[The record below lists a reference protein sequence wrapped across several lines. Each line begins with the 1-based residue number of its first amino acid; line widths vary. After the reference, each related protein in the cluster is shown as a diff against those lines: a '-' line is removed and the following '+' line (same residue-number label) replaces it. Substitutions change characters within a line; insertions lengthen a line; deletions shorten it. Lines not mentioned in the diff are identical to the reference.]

1 MKYTLKQ
8 LQVFNAIASNES
20 VSRAAEHLC
29 MTQSAVS
36 MSLAQLENLLD
47 RPLFIRH
54 GNRLTLSHWG
64 RWLRPQARKLIQN
77 AQQIDQGL
85 KDQHLISGTLSLCAS
100 QTAAEHLLPK
110 LISNIDSD
118 FPELRIELSV
128 ENSEEVIRGL
138 LNHEFELG
146 IIEGRNDDSRVIQE
160 AIFDDHLVIFTNT
173 HHPYAHSKVVNLA
186 QLEQAR
192 WILREHGAG
201 TRRIFESAVHG
212 LIDHLDVWKEY
223 ESVPVIKE
231 LVKNGSY
238 VGCLPLLDVKREVE
252 RCELVILNT
261 PELDMHRSLS
271 FVWLDDLG
279 QNPLKDCV
287 ITEAKRLVR
296 SIQKN
301 RINHFSD

>member
-8 LQVFNAIASNES
+8 LLVFNAIANHES
-20 VSRAAEHLC
+20 VSRATDELC

-85 KDQHLISGTLSLCAS
+85 KDQHLISGSLSLCAS

-118 FPELRIELSV
+118 FPELRINLSI

-138 LNHEFELG
+138 LHHEFELG

-160 AIFDDHLVIFTNT
+160 AIFDDRLVIFTNV
-173 HHPYAHSKVVNLA
+173 HHPYANAPKVNLA

-212 LIDHLDVWKEY
+212 LIEQLDVWKEY

-231 LVKNGSY
+231 LVKNGVY
-238 VGCLPLLDVKREVE
+238 LGCLPLLDVQEEVG
-252 RCELVILNT
+252 RGELIILNT
-261 PELDMHRSLS
+261 PELNMQRSLS
-271 FVWLDDLG
+271 FVWLDELG

-287 ITEAKRLVR
+287 MTEAKRLVR
-296 SIQKN
+296 NAKKN
-301 RINHFSD
+301 RSNHFYE

>member
-20 VSRAAEHLC
+20 VSRAADALC

-47 RPLFIRH
+47 RPLFVRH

-85 KDQHLISGTLSLCAS
+85 KDQHLISGSLSLCAS
-100 QTAAEHLLPK
+100 QTAAEHLLPR
-110 LISNIDSD
+110 LISNIDND
-118 FPELRIELSV
+118 FPELRIEMSV

-138 LNHEFELG
+138 INHEFELG
-146 IIEGRNDDSRVIQE
+146 IIEGRNDDSRVMQE
-160 AIFDDHLVIFTNT
+160 AIVDDHLVVFSNV
-173 HHPYAHSKVVNLA
+173 HHPYASSKKVNLA

-212 LIDHLDVWKEY
+212 LIEQLDVWKEY
-223 ESVPVIKE
+223 ESVAVIKE
-231 LVKNGSY
+231 LVQNGVY
-238 VGCLPLLDVKREVE
+238 LGCLPFLDVQKEVD
-252 RCELVILNT
+252 RGELVILNT
-261 PELDMHRSLS
+261 PELNMHRSLS
-271 FVWLDDLG
+271 FVWLDELG

-287 ITEAKRLVR
+287 MTEAKRLVR
-296 SIQKN
+296 NSQKN
-301 RINHFSD
+301 KRSHFYE

>member
-8 LQVFNAIASNES
+8 LQVFNAIAGNDS
-20 VSRAAEHLC
+20 VSRAADELC

-85 KDQHLISGTLSLCAS
+85 KDQHLISGSLSLCAS

-118 FPELRIELSV
+118 FPELRVDLSI

-146 IIEGRNDDSRVIQE
+146 IIEGRNDDSRVVQE
-160 AIFDDHLVIFTNT
+160 AIFDDRLVIFTNP
-173 HHPYAHSKVVNLA
+173 HHPYANASKVNLA

-212 LIDHLDVWKEY
+212 LIEQLDVWKEY

-231 LVKNGSY
+231 LVKNGVY
-238 VGCLPLLDVKREVE
+238 LGCLPLLDVRKEVE
-252 RCELVILNT
+252 RGELVILKT
-261 PELDMHRSLS
+261 PDLNMQRSLS
-271 FVWLDDLG
+271 FVWLNDLG

-296 SIQKN
+296 HAQKN
-301 RINHFSD
+301 STDHFHD

>member
-20 VSRAAEHLC
+20 ASRAADELC

-77 AQQIDQGL
+77 AQQITQGL
-85 KDQHLISGTLSLCAS
+85 KDQHLISGSLSLCAS
-100 QTAAEHLLPK
+100 QTPAEHLLPR

-118 FPELRIELSV
+118 FPELRIELTI

-146 IIEGRNDDSRVIQE
+146 IIEARNDDSRVMQE
-160 AIFDDHLVIFTNT
+160 AIVDDHLVVFSNP
-173 HHPYAHSKVVNLA
+173 HHPYANAQQVNLA
-186 QLEQAR
+186 RLEQAR
-192 WILREHGAG
+192 WILREHGSG

-212 LIDHLDVWKEY
+212 LIEQLDVWKEY
-223 ESVPVIKE
+223 ESVAVIKE
-231 LVKNGSY
+231 LVKNGVY
-238 VGCLPLLDVKREVE
+238 LGCLPLLDVHQEVA
-252 RCELVILNT
+252 RGELVILDT
-261 PELDMHRSLS
+261 PDLNMHRSLS
-271 FVWLDDLG
+271 FVWLNELG
-279 QNPLKDCV
+279 ENPLKECV
-287 ITEAKRLVR
+287 MTEAKRLIR
-296 SIQKN
+296 DAKKN
-301 RINHFSD
+301 KVNHFYD